1 MNFLYVVENKNIRK
15 DIYLNMSKKL
25 PILYQRSSTNKIKV
39 WNIDVQNIEG
49 KPKLIIEHGIKGGQL
64 IQDIREVELK
74 QHKYKTDDSLYEQA
88 ISEAQS
94 RWNKKKDRE
103 GYSENIEEENTSFIS
118 PMLAYK
124 YQDRYKDIIFPA
136 YAQPKLNGNRC
147 IVGMNGKQPY
157 YQSRKGVLWE
167 TLSHLNSD
175 ITKIYKIIGNPL
187 DGEIFHPEMD
197 IQDIGALIKKY
208 HGPDNPVGE
217 WITGDLEYWIYDY
230 IDVNKNFLERDTRLE
245 DAFLELDAEF
255 NDEKKLYRL
264 GKVCLI
270 PCYACQSDTDIRETH
285 KNFTAQNYE
294 GTMIRNNVPYVI
306 GHRTKHLQKL
316 KDWLDN
322 EYTIVG
328 GYEGTGREKGCCVFT
343 LETNEGKRFNCR
355 PVGTVEQRK
364 KYLRDIQLLINK
376 KANVRYQEIT
386 ADGVPFHARVMYI
399 RDID

>member
-1 MNFLYVVENKNIRK
+1 MKTLEH
-15 DIYLNMSKKL
+15 KL
-25 PILYQRSSTNKIKV
+25 PKLYQTASTGKIKV
-39 WNIDVQNIEG
+39 WEAKVVGTEDKAQ
-49 KPKLIIEHGIKGGQL
+49 LIILHGIKDGKM
-64 IQDIREVELK
+64 IEDIREIEPK
-74 QHKYKTDDSLYEQA
+74 NIGRSNQTTSYEQA

-118 PMLAYK
+118 PMLAHR

-208 HGPDNPVGE
+208 HGSDDPVGE
-217 WITGDLEYWIYDY
+217 WITNDLEYWIYDY
-230 IDVNKNFLERDTRLE
+230 VDVNKNFLERDIKLE

-255 NDEKKLYRL
+255 NDEKKLYRF

-270 PCYACQSDTDIRETH
+270 PCYVCQSDTDIRETH
-285 KNFTAQNYE
+285 RTFTTQNYE

-316 KDWLDN
+316 KDKIDA
-322 EYTIVG
+322 EFTIIG
-328 GYEGTGREKGCCVFT
+328 GKEGTGRETGTVIFT
-343 LETNEGKRFNCR
+343 CKTDEGIEFDVR
-355 PVGTVEQRK
+355 PKGTVEQRRKWFKELSTLIGK
-364 KYLRDIQLLINK
+364 KLNCE
-376 KANVRYQEIT
+376 YQELT
-386 ADGVPFHARVMYI
+386 KDGVPFHCRGIYI
-399 RDID
+399 RDVE